1 MPFDQ
6 TATQH
11 PTPAAIEAAKEA
23 RAAWTARLRYLQSRP
38 AHRGDAITRSKA
50 AEASQTRAIIGRFL
64 APAPIEA
71 RTESLRAGLAL
82 LREVRDNGEDRMVRV
97 IINERRN
104 RDEAGDRAAT
114 FAFRILETA
123 QADDWTR
130 QDWVREV
137 VRYYASQDH
146 VQTVLGWAIA
156 WTERLI
162 LERETAL
169 VDARADREAANAA

>member
-23 RAAWTARLRYLQSRP
+23 DAAWNARLRYLENRP

-82 LREVRDNGEDRMVRV
+82 LREVQANAEERMIRV

-114 FAFRILETA
+114 FAFAILERA

-137 VRYYASQDH
+137 VRYYASQGH
-146 VQTVLGWAIA
+146 AQTVLGWAITWA
-156 WTERLI
+156 EQLI
-162 LERETAL
+162 AGRELAL
-169 VDARADREAANAA
+169 AEARADMAADAA